1 MVLVGRLRVL
11 LASAPSVFWLPA
23 ASENLLLATLITLGV
38 VLLALGV
45 KTAV

>member
-11 LASAPSVFWLPA
+11 LASAPSALKLPA
-23 ASENLLLATLITLGV
+23 ASLNLLLATLITLGV